1 MQAPATV
8 VPASQQVNR
17 MGLSADSR
25 ASVRCLVAVV
35 LWCCLFTGTLQAAA
49 TACPEHFAGGKAP
62 DLIRTEPQA
71 SYQELCLSGF
81 AVMHSGKTR
90 TAVYVAHQL
99 TGKRPSQPKPLRRS
113 IGFYAEA
120 RLPAEDRAEL
130 HHYAGSGFDRGHLAP
145 AADMPDEQSRYESF
159 SLANVVP
166 QVPHHN
172 RGVWAQLEKRVR
184 KLAETHGKVYVI
196 TGPVFGSKQQLP
208 GGAVT
213 VPTSL
218 FKVLYTPDSGASAF
232 VADNRADA
240 EVIQIEL
247 QQLEEITG
255 IRFFP
260 HNSNSPV
267 LPDQTWDAIWGGYDA
282 TVITHDVFSRG
293 R

>member
-1 MQAPATV
+1 MQAPAAV
-8 VPASQQVNR
+8 LPASQLVNR
-17 MGLSADSR
+17 MELPADSR
-25 ASVRCLVAVV
+25 VRVRCLVAVV

-49 TACPEHFAGGKAP
+49 TACPEHFAGSEAP

-71 SYQELCLSGF
+71 AYQELCLSGF

-113 IGFYAEA
+113 SSFYAEA

-130 HHYAGSGFDRGHLAP
+130 HHYAGSGYDRGHLAP

-159 SLANVVP
+159 SLANAVP

-172 RGVWAQLEKRVR
+172 RGIWAQLEKRVR
-184 KLAETHGKVYVI
+184 KLAETHGQLYII
-196 TGPVFGSKQQLP
+196 TGPVFGSNQQLL

-232 VADNRADA
+232 IADNKADG
-240 EVIQIEL
+240 EVIQIDL

-260 HNSNSPV
+260 RKQPHKIYKNQSFKDDLIEKKSV
-267 LPDQTWDAIWGGYDA
+267 
-282 TVITHDVFSRG
+282 R
-293 R
+293 